1 MKLPPKSPMRVKD
14 IKWLRNKLVY
24 LHELDMWNW
33 NQCEPNSREQS
44 HFNGCLATY
53 KKALD
58 FIDELDEP
66 EVLSQKWIDEHSN
79 GPSCSQYVW
88 VDDLKEL
95 LAPKQEATG
104 EEVMH
109 WIGNNEFYDHA
120 TAETVLANAV
130 DKGELGYYGTKYS
143 VVKKPVIPKYVADLM
158 EDYNDASIQSFLSDA
173 FRNYREGRADRADTW
188 IVKNSADFVDAYRY
202 EYEVEEEPL
211 YYVKMPNTEEYLTLE
226 EDELYFTDMIY
237 WIGEKPK
244 NITQLFTEGQ
254 LKKYNEIYWKNAQEI
269 EDYDEQ
275 Y

>member
-1 MKLPPKSPMRVKD
+1 MEDSVEISDLQN
-14 IKWLRNKLVY
+14 LLV
-24 LHELDMWNW
+24 
-33 NQCEPNSREQS
+33 
-44 HFNGCLATY
+44 
-53 KKALD
+53 
-58 FIDELDEP
+58 
-66 EVLSQKWIDEHSN
+66 
-79 GPSCSQYVW
+79 
-88 VDDLKEL
+88 
-95 LAPKQEATG
+95 PKQEATG

-143 VVKKPVIPKYVADLM
+143 VVKKPVIPKYVGEFI
-158 EDYNDASIQSFLSDA
+158 EDMKLVNSLRVAFEYIAHRKANDHDDA
-173 FRNYREGRADRADTW
+173 LAFWIEEGNSETFVRAWLDG
-188 IVKNSADFVDAYRY
+188 
-202 EYEVEEEPL
+202 YEVKKEPL

-244 NITQLFTEGQ
+244 NITQLFTEDQ